1 MKKVSAGIDIGGT
14 NTVFGWVEPNGDFI
28 WKGKIKT
35 KDYKQPENL
44 VSEVSSQLL
53 DNLGNNEAIG
63 VGIGAPNGNYYNGTI
78 EFAPNLDWKGVVRL
92 KELFNQ
98 HFDLPVLVTNDA
110 NAAALGEMIYGG
122 AKGVNNFITVT
133 LGTGLGSGIVSNGN
147 LIYGH
152 DAFAGEL
159 GHTIVEPGGR
169 QCGCGRKGCLETYAS
184 ATGISKTAFELTQK
198 HMTSEQVA
206 IADNN
211 GEKWAL
217 GSFDK
222 TAKMLNLGYPG
233 GPAVE
238 KFAKEGDKNFYKLP
252 QPIIGI
258 ILPIIIILIWQFLA
272 LTETIRSNLLPP
284 PQEVINE
291 ILILTRDGSLF
302 SHILITLSRVF
313 YGFIFGAI
321 AATILGVLTGVS
333 PLMRRFFDPTIQA
346 LKAVPSLA
354 WVPLFILW
362 FGIFEDSKIALISVG
377 VFFPIY
383 LNLMMGIRQ
392 IDKKMVEVAHVYN
405 LNSFQTIRWILL
417 PGIIPEWVTGL
428 RSGLALGWMFVIAA
442 ELMGASEGLGY
453 LMIDGQMTGRPALII
468 GALILFAMI
477 GKLTDELIYVSAKP
491 FLKWKVSLDTMQEEE
506 TNA

>member
-1 MKKVSAGIDIGGT
+1 MYIFSKHKKINKLDKLS
-14 NTVFGWVEPNGDFI
+14 
-28 WKGKIKT
+28 K
-35 KDYKQPENL
+35 NL
-44 VSEVSSQLL
+44 SSL
-53 DNLGNNEAIG
+53 
-63 VGIGAPNGNYYNGTI
+63 V
-78 EFAPNLDWKGVVRL
+78 
-92 KELFNQ
+92 LF
-98 HFDLPVLVTNDA
+98 
-110 NAAALGEMIYGG
+110 
-122 AKGVNNFITVT
+122 
-133 LGTGLGSGIVSNGN
+133 
-147 LIYGH
+147 
-152 DAFAGEL
+152 
-159 GHTIVEPGGR
+159 
-169 QCGCGRKGCLETYAS
+169 
-184 ATGISKTAFELTQK
+184 
-198 HMTSEQVA
+198 
-206 IADNN
+206 
-211 GEKWAL
+211 
-217 GSFDK
+217 
-222 TAKMLNLGYPG
+222 
-233 GPAVE
+233 
-238 KFAKEGDKNFYKLP
+238 KLP

-258 ILPIIIILIWQFLA
+258 ILPIIIILIWHFLA

-333 PLMRRFFDPTIQA
+333 PLMRVFFDPTIQA

-477 GKLTDELIYVSAKP
+477 GKLTDELTYVSAKP

>member
-1 MKKVSAGIDIGGT
+1 MYIFSKHKKINKLDKLSK
-14 NTVFGWVEPNGDFI
+14 NLS
-28 WKGKIKT
+28 
-35 KDYKQPENL
+35 NL
-44 VSEVSSQLL
+44 V
-53 DNLGNNEAIG
+53 
-63 VGIGAPNGNYYNGTI
+63 
-78 EFAPNLDWKGVVRL
+78 
-92 KELFNQ
+92 LF
-98 HFDLPVLVTNDA
+98 
-110 NAAALGEMIYGG
+110 
-122 AKGVNNFITVT
+122 
-133 LGTGLGSGIVSNGN
+133 
-147 LIYGH
+147 
-152 DAFAGEL
+152 
-159 GHTIVEPGGR
+159 
-169 QCGCGRKGCLETYAS
+169 
-184 ATGISKTAFELTQK
+184 
-198 HMTSEQVA
+198 
-206 IADNN
+206 
-211 GEKWAL
+211 
-217 GSFDK
+217 
-222 TAKMLNLGYPG
+222 
-233 GPAVE
+233 
-238 KFAKEGDKNFYKLP
+238 KLP

-258 ILPIIIILIWQFLA
+258 ILPIIIILIWHFLA

-321 AATILGVLTGVS
+321 AATLLGVLTGVS
-333 PLMRRFFDPTIQA
+333 PLMRVFFDPTIQA

>member
-1 MKKVSAGIDIGGT
+1 MYIFSKHKKINKLDKLS
-14 NTVFGWVEPNGDFI
+14 
-28 WKGKIKT
+28 K
-35 KDYKQPENL
+35 NL
-44 VSEVSSQLL
+44 PSLV
-53 DNLGNNEAIG
+53 
-63 VGIGAPNGNYYNGTI
+63 
-78 EFAPNLDWKGVVRL
+78 
-92 KELFNQ
+92 LF
-98 HFDLPVLVTNDA
+98 
-110 NAAALGEMIYGG
+110 
-122 AKGVNNFITVT
+122 
-133 LGTGLGSGIVSNGN
+133 
-147 LIYGH
+147 
-152 DAFAGEL
+152 
-159 GHTIVEPGGR
+159 
-169 QCGCGRKGCLETYAS
+169 
-184 ATGISKTAFELTQK
+184 
-198 HMTSEQVA
+198 
-206 IADNN
+206 
-211 GEKWAL
+211 
-217 GSFDK
+217 
-222 TAKMLNLGYPG
+222 
-233 GPAVE
+233 
-238 KFAKEGDKNFYKLP
+238 KLP

-258 ILPIIIILIWQFLA
+258 ILPIIIILIWHFLA

-302 SHILITLSRVF
+302 SHILITLSRVS

>member
-1 MKKVSAGIDIGGT
+1 MYIFSKHKKI
-14 NTVFGWVEPNGDFI
+14 N
-28 WKGKIKT
+28 KL
-35 KDYKQPENL
+35 YKLSKNLSNL
-44 VSEVSSQLL
+44 V
-53 DNLGNNEAIG
+53 
-63 VGIGAPNGNYYNGTI
+63 
-78 EFAPNLDWKGVVRL
+78 
-92 KELFNQ
+92 LF
-98 HFDLPVLVTNDA
+98 
-110 NAAALGEMIYGG
+110 
-122 AKGVNNFITVT
+122 
-133 LGTGLGSGIVSNGN
+133 
-147 LIYGH
+147 
-152 DAFAGEL
+152 
-159 GHTIVEPGGR
+159 
-169 QCGCGRKGCLETYAS
+169 
-184 ATGISKTAFELTQK
+184 
-198 HMTSEQVA
+198 
-206 IADNN
+206 
-211 GEKWAL
+211 
-217 GSFDK
+217 
-222 TAKMLNLGYPG
+222 
-233 GPAVE
+233 
-238 KFAKEGDKNFYKLP
+238 KLP

-258 ILPIIIILIWQFLA
+258 ILPIIIILIWHFLA

-302 SHILITLSRVF
+302 SHILISLSRVF

-321 AATILGVLTGVS
+321 AATLLGVLTGVS
-333 PLMRRFFDPTIQA
+333 PLMRVFFDPTIQA

>member
-1 MKKVSAGIDIGGT
+1 MYIFSKHKKINKLDKLS
-14 NTVFGWVEPNGDFI
+14 
-28 WKGKIKT
+28 K
-35 KDYKQPENL
+35 NL
-44 VSEVSSQLL
+44 PSLV
-53 DNLGNNEAIG
+53 
-63 VGIGAPNGNYYNGTI
+63 
-78 EFAPNLDWKGVVRL
+78 
-92 KELFNQ
+92 LF
-98 HFDLPVLVTNDA
+98 
-110 NAAALGEMIYGG
+110 
-122 AKGVNNFITVT
+122 
-133 LGTGLGSGIVSNGN
+133 
-147 LIYGH
+147 
-152 DAFAGEL
+152 
-159 GHTIVEPGGR
+159 
-169 QCGCGRKGCLETYAS
+169 
-184 ATGISKTAFELTQK
+184 
-198 HMTSEQVA
+198 
-206 IADNN
+206 
-211 GEKWAL
+211 
-217 GSFDK
+217 
-222 TAKMLNLGYPG
+222 
-233 GPAVE
+233 
-238 KFAKEGDKNFYKLP
+238 KLP

>member
-1 MKKVSAGIDIGGT
+1 MYIFSKHKKINKLDKLS
-14 NTVFGWVEPNGDFI
+14 
-28 WKGKIKT
+28 K
-35 KDYKQPENL
+35 NL
-44 VSEVSSQLL
+44 SSL
-53 DNLGNNEAIG
+53 
-63 VGIGAPNGNYYNGTI
+63 V
-78 EFAPNLDWKGVVRL
+78 
-92 KELFNQ
+92 LF
-98 HFDLPVLVTNDA
+98 
-110 NAAALGEMIYGG
+110 
-122 AKGVNNFITVT
+122 
-133 LGTGLGSGIVSNGN
+133 
-147 LIYGH
+147 
-152 DAFAGEL
+152 
-159 GHTIVEPGGR
+159 
-169 QCGCGRKGCLETYAS
+169 
-184 ATGISKTAFELTQK
+184 
-198 HMTSEQVA
+198 
-206 IADNN
+206 
-211 GEKWAL
+211 
-217 GSFDK
+217 
-222 TAKMLNLGYPG
+222 
-233 GPAVE
+233 
-238 KFAKEGDKNFYKLP
+238 KLP

-258 ILPIIIILIWQFLA
+258 ILPIIIILIWHFLA

-291 ILILTRDGSLF
+291 ILILTLDGSLF
-302 SHILITLSRVF
+302 SHILISLSRVF

>member
-1 MKKVSAGIDIGGT
+1 MYIFSKHKKINKLDKLSK
-14 NTVFGWVEPNGDFI
+14 NLS
-28 WKGKIKT
+28 
-35 KDYKQPENL
+35 NL
-44 VSEVSSQLL
+44 V
-53 DNLGNNEAIG
+53 
-63 VGIGAPNGNYYNGTI
+63 
-78 EFAPNLDWKGVVRL
+78 
-92 KELFNQ
+92 LF
-98 HFDLPVLVTNDA
+98 
-110 NAAALGEMIYGG
+110 
-122 AKGVNNFITVT
+122 
-133 LGTGLGSGIVSNGN
+133 
-147 LIYGH
+147 
-152 DAFAGEL
+152 
-159 GHTIVEPGGR
+159 
-169 QCGCGRKGCLETYAS
+169 
-184 ATGISKTAFELTQK
+184 
-198 HMTSEQVA
+198 
-206 IADNN
+206 
-211 GEKWAL
+211 
-217 GSFDK
+217 
-222 TAKMLNLGYPG
+222 
-233 GPAVE
+233 
-238 KFAKEGDKNFYKLP
+238 KLP

-258 ILPIIIILIWQFLA
+258 ILPIIIILIWHFLA

-417 PGIIPEWVTGL
+417 PAIIPEWVTGL

>member
-1 MKKVSAGIDIGGT
+1 MYIFSKHKKINKLDKLS
-14 NTVFGWVEPNGDFI
+14 
-28 WKGKIKT
+28 K
-35 KDYKQPENL
+35 NL
-44 VSEVSSQLL
+44 PSLV
-53 DNLGNNEAIG
+53 
-63 VGIGAPNGNYYNGTI
+63 
-78 EFAPNLDWKGVVRL
+78 
-92 KELFNQ
+92 LF
-98 HFDLPVLVTNDA
+98 
-110 NAAALGEMIYGG
+110 
-122 AKGVNNFITVT
+122 
-133 LGTGLGSGIVSNGN
+133 
-147 LIYGH
+147 
-152 DAFAGEL
+152 
-159 GHTIVEPGGR
+159 
-169 QCGCGRKGCLETYAS
+169 
-184 ATGISKTAFELTQK
+184 
-198 HMTSEQVA
+198 
-206 IADNN
+206 
-211 GEKWAL
+211 
-217 GSFDK
+217 
-222 TAKMLNLGYPG
+222 
-233 GPAVE
+233 
-238 KFAKEGDKNFYKLP
+238 KLP

-258 ILPIIIILIWQFLA
+258 ILPIIIILIWHFLA

>member
-1 MKKVSAGIDIGGT
+1 MYIFSKHKKINKLDKLS
-14 NTVFGWVEPNGDFI
+14 
-28 WKGKIKT
+28 K
-35 KDYKQPENL
+35 NL
-44 VSEVSSQLL
+44 PSLV
-53 DNLGNNEAIG
+53 
-63 VGIGAPNGNYYNGTI
+63 
-78 EFAPNLDWKGVVRL
+78 
-92 KELFNQ
+92 LF
-98 HFDLPVLVTNDA
+98 
-110 NAAALGEMIYGG
+110 
-122 AKGVNNFITVT
+122 
-133 LGTGLGSGIVSNGN
+133 
-147 LIYGH
+147 
-152 DAFAGEL
+152 
-159 GHTIVEPGGR
+159 
-169 QCGCGRKGCLETYAS
+169 
-184 ATGISKTAFELTQK
+184 
-198 HMTSEQVA
+198 
-206 IADNN
+206 
-211 GEKWAL
+211 
-217 GSFDK
+217 
-222 TAKMLNLGYPG
+222 
-233 GPAVE
+233 
-238 KFAKEGDKNFYKLP
+238 KLP

-258 ILPIIIILIWQFLA
+258 ILPIIIILIWHFLA

-362 FGIFEDSKIALISVG
+362 FGIFEDSKIAVISVG

>member
-1 MKKVSAGIDIGGT
+1 MYIFSKHKKINKLDKLSK
-14 NTVFGWVEPNGDFI
+14 NLS
-28 WKGKIKT
+28 
-35 KDYKQPENL
+35 NL
-44 VSEVSSQLL
+44 V
-53 DNLGNNEAIG
+53 
-63 VGIGAPNGNYYNGTI
+63 
-78 EFAPNLDWKGVVRL
+78 
-92 KELFNQ
+92 LF
-98 HFDLPVLVTNDA
+98 
-110 NAAALGEMIYGG
+110 
-122 AKGVNNFITVT
+122 
-133 LGTGLGSGIVSNGN
+133 
-147 LIYGH
+147 
-152 DAFAGEL
+152 
-159 GHTIVEPGGR
+159 
-169 QCGCGRKGCLETYAS
+169 
-184 ATGISKTAFELTQK
+184 
-198 HMTSEQVA
+198 
-206 IADNN
+206 
-211 GEKWAL
+211 
-217 GSFDK
+217 
-222 TAKMLNLGYPG
+222 
-233 GPAVE
+233 
-238 KFAKEGDKNFYKLP
+238 KLP

-258 ILPIIIILIWQFLA
+258 ILPIIIILIWHFLA

-333 PLMRRFFDPTIQA
+333 PLMRVFFDPTIQA

>member
-1 MKKVSAGIDIGGT
+1 MYMFTKNKKID
-14 NTVFGWVEPNGDFI
+14 NFS
-28 WKGKIKT
+28 K
-35 KDYKQPENL
+35 NL
-44 VSEVSSQLL
+44 SSL
-53 DNLGNNEAIG
+53 
-63 VGIGAPNGNYYNGTI
+63 
-78 EFAPNLDWKGVVRL
+78 
-92 KELFNQ
+92 
-98 HFDLPVLVTNDA
+98 
-110 NAAALGEMIYGG
+110 
-122 AKGVNNFITVT
+122 T
-133 LGTGLGSGIVSNGN
+133 L
-147 LIYGH
+147 
-152 DAFAGEL
+152 
-159 GHTIVEPGGR
+159 
-169 QCGCGRKGCLETYAS
+169 
-184 ATGISKTAFELTQK
+184 
-198 HMTSEQVA
+198 
-206 IADNN
+206 
-211 GEKWAL
+211 
-217 GSFDK
+217 
-222 TAKMLNLGYPG
+222 
-233 GPAVE
+233 
-238 KFAKEGDKNFYKLP
+238 YKLS

-258 ILPIIIILIWQFLA
+258 ILPIIIILIWHFLA

-417 PGIIPEWVTGL
+417 PGIIPEWMTGL

>member
-1 MKKVSAGIDIGGT
+1 MYIFSKHKKINKLDKLSK
-14 NTVFGWVEPNGDFI
+14 NLS
-28 WKGKIKT
+28 
-35 KDYKQPENL
+35 NL
-44 VSEVSSQLL
+44 V
-53 DNLGNNEAIG
+53 
-63 VGIGAPNGNYYNGTI
+63 
-78 EFAPNLDWKGVVRL
+78 
-92 KELFNQ
+92 LF
-98 HFDLPVLVTNDA
+98 
-110 NAAALGEMIYGG
+110 
-122 AKGVNNFITVT
+122 
-133 LGTGLGSGIVSNGN
+133 
-147 LIYGH
+147 
-152 DAFAGEL
+152 
-159 GHTIVEPGGR
+159 
-169 QCGCGRKGCLETYAS
+169 
-184 ATGISKTAFELTQK
+184 
-198 HMTSEQVA
+198 
-206 IADNN
+206 
-211 GEKWAL
+211 
-217 GSFDK
+217 
-222 TAKMLNLGYPG
+222 
-233 GPAVE
+233 
-238 KFAKEGDKNFYKLP
+238 KLP

-258 ILPIIIILIWQFLA
+258 ILPIIIILIWHFLA

-302 SHILITLSRVF
+302 SHILISLSRVF

-321 AATILGVLTGVS
+321 AATLLGVLTGVS

>member
-1 MKKVSAGIDIGGT
+1 MYIFSKHKKINKLDKLSK
-14 NTVFGWVEPNGDFI
+14 NLS
-28 WKGKIKT
+28 
-35 KDYKQPENL
+35 NL
-44 VSEVSSQLL
+44 V
-53 DNLGNNEAIG
+53 
-63 VGIGAPNGNYYNGTI
+63 
-78 EFAPNLDWKGVVRL
+78 
-92 KELFNQ
+92 LF
-98 HFDLPVLVTNDA
+98 
-110 NAAALGEMIYGG
+110 
-122 AKGVNNFITVT
+122 
-133 LGTGLGSGIVSNGN
+133 
-147 LIYGH
+147 
-152 DAFAGEL
+152 
-159 GHTIVEPGGR
+159 
-169 QCGCGRKGCLETYAS
+169 
-184 ATGISKTAFELTQK
+184 
-198 HMTSEQVA
+198 
-206 IADNN
+206 
-211 GEKWAL
+211 
-217 GSFDK
+217 
-222 TAKMLNLGYPG
+222 
-233 GPAVE
+233 
-238 KFAKEGDKNFYKLP
+238 KLP

-258 ILPIIIILIWQFLA
+258 ILPIIIILIWHFLA

-302 SHILITLSRVF
+302 SHILISLSRVF

-321 AATILGVLTGVS
+321 TATILGVLTGVS
-333 PLMRRFFDPTIQA
+333 PLMRVFFDPTIQA

>member
-1 MKKVSAGIDIGGT
+1 MYIFSKHKKINKLDKLS
-14 NTVFGWVEPNGDFI
+14 
-28 WKGKIKT
+28 K
-35 KDYKQPENL
+35 NL
-44 VSEVSSQLL
+44 PSLV
-53 DNLGNNEAIG
+53 
-63 VGIGAPNGNYYNGTI
+63 
-78 EFAPNLDWKGVVRL
+78 
-92 KELFNQ
+92 LF
-98 HFDLPVLVTNDA
+98 
-110 NAAALGEMIYGG
+110 
-122 AKGVNNFITVT
+122 
-133 LGTGLGSGIVSNGN
+133 
-147 LIYGH
+147 
-152 DAFAGEL
+152 
-159 GHTIVEPGGR
+159 
-169 QCGCGRKGCLETYAS
+169 
-184 ATGISKTAFELTQK
+184 
-198 HMTSEQVA
+198 
-206 IADNN
+206 
-211 GEKWAL
+211 
-217 GSFDK
+217 
-222 TAKMLNLGYPG
+222 
-233 GPAVE
+233 
-238 KFAKEGDKNFYKLP
+238 KLP

-258 ILPIIIILIWQFLA
+258 ILPIIIILIWHFLA

-477 GKLTDELIYVSAKP
+477 GKLTDELTYVSAKP

>member
-1 MKKVSAGIDIGGT
+1 MYIFSKHKKINKLDKLS
-14 NTVFGWVEPNGDFI
+14 
-28 WKGKIKT
+28 K
-35 KDYKQPENL
+35 NL
-44 VSEVSSQLL
+44 SSL
-53 DNLGNNEAIG
+53 
-63 VGIGAPNGNYYNGTI
+63 V
-78 EFAPNLDWKGVVRL
+78 
-92 KELFNQ
+92 LF
-98 HFDLPVLVTNDA
+98 
-110 NAAALGEMIYGG
+110 
-122 AKGVNNFITVT
+122 
-133 LGTGLGSGIVSNGN
+133 
-147 LIYGH
+147 
-152 DAFAGEL
+152 
-159 GHTIVEPGGR
+159 
-169 QCGCGRKGCLETYAS
+169 
-184 ATGISKTAFELTQK
+184 
-198 HMTSEQVA
+198 
-206 IADNN
+206 
-211 GEKWAL
+211 
-217 GSFDK
+217 
-222 TAKMLNLGYPG
+222 
-233 GPAVE
+233 
-238 KFAKEGDKNFYKLP
+238 KLP

>member
-1 MKKVSAGIDIGGT
+1 MYMFTKNKK
-14 NTVFGWVEPNGDFI
+14 
-28 WKGKIKT
+28 
-35 KDYKQPENL
+35 
-44 VSEVSSQLL
+44 L
-53 DNLGNNEAIG
+53 DN
-63 VGIGAPNGNYYNGTI
+63 
-78 EFAPNLDWKGVVRL
+78 FSKNLSSL
-92 KELFNQ
+92 
-98 HFDLPVLVTNDA
+98 
-110 NAAALGEMIYGG
+110 
-122 AKGVNNFITVT
+122 T
-133 LGTGLGSGIVSNGN
+133 L
-147 LIYGH
+147 
-152 DAFAGEL
+152 
-159 GHTIVEPGGR
+159 
-169 QCGCGRKGCLETYAS
+169 
-184 ATGISKTAFELTQK
+184 
-198 HMTSEQVA
+198 
-206 IADNN
+206 
-211 GEKWAL
+211 
-217 GSFDK
+217 
-222 TAKMLNLGYPG
+222 
-233 GPAVE
+233 
-238 KFAKEGDKNFYKLP
+238 YKLS

-258 ILPIIIILIWQFLA
+258 ILPIIIILIWHFLA

-302 SHILITLSRVF
+302 SHILISLSRVF

-321 AATILGVLTGVS
+321 AATLLGVLTGVS

>member
-1 MKKVSAGIDIGGT
+1 MYIFSKQKKINKLDKLSK
-14 NTVFGWVEPNGDFI
+14 NLS
-28 WKGKIKT
+28 
-35 KDYKQPENL
+35 NL
-44 VSEVSSQLL
+44 V
-53 DNLGNNEAIG
+53 
-63 VGIGAPNGNYYNGTI
+63 
-78 EFAPNLDWKGVVRL
+78 
-92 KELFNQ
+92 LF
-98 HFDLPVLVTNDA
+98 
-110 NAAALGEMIYGG
+110 
-122 AKGVNNFITVT
+122 
-133 LGTGLGSGIVSNGN
+133 
-147 LIYGH
+147 
-152 DAFAGEL
+152 
-159 GHTIVEPGGR
+159 
-169 QCGCGRKGCLETYAS
+169 
-184 ATGISKTAFELTQK
+184 
-198 HMTSEQVA
+198 
-206 IADNN
+206 
-211 GEKWAL
+211 
-217 GSFDK
+217 
-222 TAKMLNLGYPG
+222 
-233 GPAVE
+233 
-238 KFAKEGDKNFYKLP
+238 KLP

-258 ILPIIIILIWQFLA
+258 ILPIIIILIWHFLA

-302 SHILITLSRVF
+302 SHILISLSRVF

-321 AATILGVLTGVS
+321 AATLLGVLTGVS

>member
-1 MKKVSAGIDIGGT
+1 MSLLASS
-14 NTVFGWVEPNGDFI
+14 
-28 WKGKIKT
+28 
-35 KDYKQPENL
+35 L
-44 VSEVSSQLL
+44 V
-53 DNLGNNEAIG
+53 
-63 VGIGAPNGNYYNGTI
+63 
-78 EFAPNLDWKGVVRL
+78 
-92 KELFNQ
+92 LF
-98 HFDLPVLVTNDA
+98 
-110 NAAALGEMIYGG
+110 
-122 AKGVNNFITVT
+122 
-133 LGTGLGSGIVSNGN
+133 
-147 LIYGH
+147 
-152 DAFAGEL
+152 
-159 GHTIVEPGGR
+159 
-169 QCGCGRKGCLETYAS
+169 
-184 ATGISKTAFELTQK
+184 
-198 HMTSEQVA
+198 
-206 IADNN
+206 
-211 GEKWAL
+211 
-217 GSFDK
+217 
-222 TAKMLNLGYPG
+222 
-233 GPAVE
+233 
-238 KFAKEGDKNFYKLP
+238 KLP

-313 YGFIFGAI
+313 YGFIFGGI
-321 AATILGVLTGVS
+321 AATLLGVLTGVS
-333 PLMRRFFDPTIQA
+333 PLIRRFLDPTIQA

>member
-1 MKKVSAGIDIGGT
+1 MYMFSKNKKLDKFSR
-14 NTVFGWVEPNGDFI
+14 
-28 WKGKIKT
+28 
-35 KDYKQPENL
+35 NL
-44 VSEVSSQLL
+44 SSL
-53 DNLGNNEAIG
+53 
-63 VGIGAPNGNYYNGTI
+63 
-78 EFAPNLDWKGVVRL
+78 
-92 KELFNQ
+92 
-98 HFDLPVLVTNDA
+98 VL
-110 NAAALGEMIYGG
+110 
-122 AKGVNNFITVT
+122 
-133 LGTGLGSGIVSNGN
+133 
-147 LIYGH
+147 
-152 DAFAGEL
+152 
-159 GHTIVEPGGR
+159 
-169 QCGCGRKGCLETYAS
+169 
-184 ATGISKTAFELTQK
+184 
-198 HMTSEQVA
+198 
-206 IADNN
+206 
-211 GEKWAL
+211 
-217 GSFDK
+217 
-222 TAKMLNLGYPG
+222 
-233 GPAVE
+233 
-238 KFAKEGDKNFYKLP
+238 YKLS
-252 QPIIGI
+252 QPITGI
-258 ILPIIIILIWQFLA
+258 ILPIIIILIWHFLV
-272 LTETIRSNLLPP
+272 LTETIRSNLLPS

-291 ILILTRDGSLF
+291 ILILSRGGTLF

-453 LMIDGQMTGRPALII
+453 LMIDGQMT
-468 GALILFAMI
+468 
-477 GKLTDELIYVSAKP
+477 
-491 FLKWKVSLDTMQEEE
+491 
-506 TNA
+506 

>member
-1 MKKVSAGIDIGGT
+1 MYIFSKHKKINKLDKLSK
-14 NTVFGWVEPNGDFI
+14 NLS
-28 WKGKIKT
+28 
-35 KDYKQPENL
+35 NL
-44 VSEVSSQLL
+44 V
-53 DNLGNNEAIG
+53 
-63 VGIGAPNGNYYNGTI
+63 
-78 EFAPNLDWKGVVRL
+78 
-92 KELFNQ
+92 LF
-98 HFDLPVLVTNDA
+98 
-110 NAAALGEMIYGG
+110 
-122 AKGVNNFITVT
+122 
-133 LGTGLGSGIVSNGN
+133 
-147 LIYGH
+147 
-152 DAFAGEL
+152 
-159 GHTIVEPGGR
+159 
-169 QCGCGRKGCLETYAS
+169 
-184 ATGISKTAFELTQK
+184 
-198 HMTSEQVA
+198 
-206 IADNN
+206 
-211 GEKWAL
+211 
-217 GSFDK
+217 
-222 TAKMLNLGYPG
+222 
-233 GPAVE
+233 
-238 KFAKEGDKNFYKLP
+238 KLP

-258 ILPIIIILIWQFLA
+258 ILPIIIILIWHFLA